1 MTDPVS
7 IEQLAPWVADQRW
20 YASKGKLPTLEVK
33 GLWRLSADDA
43 EILVYL
49 FIDRAGALPVLYQV
63 PLTVRRDAE
72 PTLAGALVQTSEG
85 GFVYDGPHDPAFA
98 RALLSMITEQSAS
111 DEVGSIGGARAF
123 GHLQPGAAVGE
134 VVSARVLSG
143 EQSNTS
149 IIYETLGADGAPGT
163 PVICKVFRA
172 LHNGDNPD
180 VTVQSALNAAG
191 SLLVP
196 PVVGNV
202 TGEWDDSGE
211 ESGRAHGHLA
221 FAQEFLPGVR
231 DAWRVALDAVGS
243 GHDFSAEA
251 RALGIATAEVHATLA
266 SVMETED
273 ATPETVARIVA
284 TMRRRHAI
292 AVREVPEIAENS
304 EAIERVYAAAATAV
318 WPQLQ
323 RIHGDYHLG
332 QVLAV
337 PDRGWVL
344 LDFEGEPLRPMN
356 ERRMPDLILR
366 DVAGM
371 LRSFDYAAGAQ
382 MQAHPGTDA
391 SAWAS
396 AARRSFVDGYIES
409 SGYDLRAHRPVL
421 DAFEID
427 KAIYE
432 AIYEARNRP
441 AWLSIPIAAI
451 ARLAHRQPLD
461 PLSDFSVPEDADLH
475 VDPPA

>member
-7 IEQLAPWVADQRW
+7 IEQLAPWVAAQRW
-20 YASKGKLPTLEVK
+20 YASKGKEPVLEVK
-33 GLWRLSADDA
+33 GLWRLSTADA

-63 PLTVRRDAE
+63 PLTVRRAPD
-72 PTLAGALVQTSEG
+72 PTLAAALVQTGEAGS
-85 GFVYDGPHDPAFA
+85 VYDGPHDPAFA
-98 RALLSMITEQSAS
+98 RALLGLITSGTSSE
-111 DEVGSIGGARAF
+111 ETGSIGGARAV
-123 GHLQPGAAVGE
+123 GHLQPGASVAE
-134 VVSARVLSG
+134 VVSSRVLSG

-149 IIYETLGADGAPGT
+149 IIYETRRADGTLGI

-191 SLLVP
+191 STLVP

-202 TGEWDDSGE
+202 TGEWNDSGE
-211 ESGRAHGHLA
+211 ASGRAHGHLA

-231 DAWRVALDAVGS
+231 DAWRVALDAVGADR
-243 GHDFSAEA
+243 DFSAEA
-251 RALGIATAEVHATLA
+251 RALGEATAEVHATLA
-266 SVMETED
+266 EVMETED
-273 ATPETVARIVA
+273 ASAETVTRIVA

-292 AVREVPEIAENS
+292 AVREVPEIAANS
-304 EAIERVYAAAATAV
+304 AAIERVFTAAESAQ
-318 WPQLQ
+318 WPRLQ

-382 MQAHPGTDA
+382 MQAEPGSDA
-391 SAWAS
+391 SAWAGV
-396 AARRSFVDGYIES
+396 ARRAFVDGYIAR
-409 SGYDLRAHRPVL
+409 SGYDLRAHRTVL

-441 AWLSIPIAAI
+441 AWLGIPIAAI
-451 ARLAHRQPLD
+451 TRLANRVAA
-461 PLSDFSVPEDADLH
+461 S
-475 VDPPA
+475 